1 MTVEGLILDSN
12 LQLFDNGYGRG
23 KKGDGVLG
31 QGWKHTNVQKRNK
44 CWLENKRDFNSTTRV
59 LMST

>member
-1 MTVEGLILDSN
+1 MTVECLILDSN
-12 LQLFDNGYGRG
+12 LKLFDNGYGRG

-44 CWLENKRDFNSTTRV
+44 C
-59 LMST
+59 